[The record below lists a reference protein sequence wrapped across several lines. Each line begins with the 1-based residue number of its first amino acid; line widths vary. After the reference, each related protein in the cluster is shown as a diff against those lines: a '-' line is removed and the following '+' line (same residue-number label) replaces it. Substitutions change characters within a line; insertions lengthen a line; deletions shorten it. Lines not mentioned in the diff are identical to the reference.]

1 MKLKCIIVD
10 DEPLAHGV
18 LEKYISRI
26 NSLEL
31 VGKCNNAIEAIN
43 FIHNNPVDL
52 IFLDINMPELSG
64 IDMLKSLQH
73 QPKIIITTAYSEF
86 ALDGYEFGVSDYLL
100 KPIKFDRFLK
110 SVNRVIESLPKVSSS
125 NEPNSEIQNE
135 KENFIFLKQEQSVFK
150 VTYSDILYFEA
161 LGNYLQVYT
170 TSQKIIVRETMAEM
184 ETKLPIDI
192 FIRIH
197 KSTIVNFTRIE
208 KFINNQVFI
217 AGKEFPVG
225 TLYKNELV
233 KRFKP

>member
-10 DEPLAHGV
+10 DEPLAHSV

-31 VGKCNNAIEAIN
+31 LGKCNNAIEAIN

-110 SVNRVIESLPKVSSS
+110 SVNRVIESLPKTSSS
-125 NEPNSEIQNE
+125 NEPNYEFQNE
-135 KENFIFLKQEQSVFK
+135 KENFIFLKQDQSVFK
-150 VTYSDILYFEA
+150 VSYSDILYFEA

-170 TSQKIIVRETMAEM
+170 TSQKIIIRETMAEM
-184 ETKLPIDI
+184 EAKLPIDI

-208 KFINNQVFI
+208 KFINNQILI

>member
-1 MKLKCIIVD
+1 MKLKCLIVD
-10 DEPLAHGV
+10 DEPLAHGI

-43 FIHNNPVDL
+43 FIHTNPVDL

-64 IDMLKSLQH
+64 IEMLKSLQH

-110 SVNRVIESLPKVSSS
+110 AVNRVIESMSKTSSK
-125 NEPNSEIQNE
+125 NIINDEIQTDS
-135 KENFIFLKQEQSVFK
+135 ENHIFLKQDQSIFK
-150 VTYSDILYFEA
+150 VNYSDILYFEA

-170 TSQKIIVRETMAEM
+170 TTQKIIVRETMAEM
-184 ETKLPIDI
+184 EEKLPNDI

-197 KSTIVNFTRIE
+197 KSTIVNFTKIE
-208 KFINNQVFI
+208 KFINNHIIIV
-217 AGKEFPVG
+217 GKEFPVG

-233 KRFKP
+233 KRLKG

>member
-26 NSLEL
+26 SGLEL

-43 FIHNNPVDL
+43 FIHSNPVDL

-64 IDMLKSLQH
+64 IEMLKSLQH

-110 SVNRVIESLPKVSSS
+110 AVNRVINSTQKTTATNISDAEVEPDNES
-125 NEPNSEIQNE
+125 
-135 KENFIFLKQEQSVFK
+135 FIFLKQDQSVFK
-150 VTYSDILYFEA
+150 VNYSDILHIQA
-161 LGNYLQVYT
+161 LGNYLQVFT
-170 TSQKIIVRETMAEM
+170 TSQKMIVRETMAEM
-184 ETKLPIDI
+184 EEKLPKDI

-197 KSTIVNFTRIE
+197 KSTIVNFTKIE
-208 KFINNQVFI
+208 KFINNQIFI

>member
-43 FIHNNPVDL
+43 FIHYNPVDL

-110 SVNRVIESLPKVSSS
+110 SVNRVIESLPKISSS

-184 ETKLPIDI
+184 EVKLPIDI

>member
-31 VGKCNNAIEAIN
+31 IGKCNNAVEAIN

-64 IDMLKSLQH
+64 IDMLKSLQR

-110 SVNRVIESLPKVSSS
+110 SVNRVIESLPKTSSS
-125 NEPNSEIQNE
+125 NEPNNEFQNE
-135 KENFIFLKQEQSVFK
+135 KENFIFLKQDQSVFK
-150 VTYSDILYFEA
+150 VSYSNILYFEA

-184 ETKLPIDI
+184 EAKLPMDI